1 MGFNMKTR
9 ILFLFALSLLITL
22 NAQENKLTGKWLMV
36 KAETKNKVQEPYFVT
51 ELTKDGKI
59 IVMDIDFGSWKY
71 NKKKNTIITKS
82 SINKKFNGTYS
93 ILILEKDKL
102 ILKKDS
108 VTSYYI
114 KIEST
119 KIADANKSSQ
129 LEGKWKIK
137 NNENL
142 LQVLEFTL
150 PDSYTYVEADNNST
164 ETTNGNW
171 IYNPDDK
178 SLIIMGFSRKLK
190 GKLNVVSIS
199 ENKLVLEKEGEKII
213 AEKEK
218 NGNDKIERLT
228 FEEDDFP
235 EREEIDASEFPWNDF
250 DYMAEYLQNI
260 KMLVYKYGKLLPK
273 INTLKYSTIISK
285 VKVDLNKPSVDLKNS
300 FVENNDTSQYS
311 EKYKGGLMGLYDNFF
326 PQAEIAPYRKT
337 GVETVTVPAGTFECS
352 VFEGFDGFDKVKYW
366 MINDKPGVYAKII
379 KEQIDPFG
387 KLEYSIQELEKI
399 IEK

>member
-1 MGFNMKTR
+1 MKTK
-9 ILFLFALSLLITL
+9 ILFLFAFSLLITL

-93 ILILEKDKL
+93 IFKLEKDKL

-119 KIADANKSSQ
+119 KIAEANKSSQ

-337 GVETVTVPAGTFECS
+337 GVETVTVPAGIFECS